1 MNDVLIE
8 FELGNEALL
17 VPQPDHKP
25 IVWFSS
31 LQMNKFVSLNK
42 VSYRWQIIY
51 KIRHDYRYLNE

>member
-31 LQMNKFVSLNK
+31 LQMNKFVSHN
-42 VSYRWQIIY
+42 
-51 KIRHDYRYLNE
+51 